1 MTLHRSANSSM
12 EQNLSKI
19 SLENILPF
27 FPSLVIIDDPNVRD
41 SIKRS
46 TSREHMSAKGF
57 AGVFEDSSGPRS
69 CAAIVGS
76 IER

>member
-1 MTLHRSANSSM
+1 MTLCTDLRIALWN
-12 EQNLSKI
+12 KI
-19 SLENILPF
+19 SLKYRWKIF
-27 FPSLVIIDDPNVRD
+27 SLFSLIIIDDPNVRD

>member
-1 MTLHRSANSSM
+1 MTLCADLRIALWN
-12 EQNLSKI
+12 KI
-19 SLENILPF
+19 SLKYRWKIFSLF
-27 FPSLVIIDDPNVRD
+27 SLVIIDDPNVRD

-46 TSREHMSAKGF
+46 TSREHMSAKG
-57 AGVFEDSSGPRS
+57 VFEDSSGPRS